1 MQFLFVVSAPR
12 SGSTL
17 LRTVLDRHP
26 AVALT
31 HEAGWLDW
39 LVRSRRLAQIPCG
52 TTWDDG
58 EGNRIDAPL
67 SAASADAVLGAFRD
81 NLPVLIDALT
91 RRLVLD
97 PGVRYFGDKIHGVEL
112 LEFATEP
119 TIVDFPHESPDEAG
133 PGVWA
138 CPLNFDPPA
147 DLSLTDQLLAEVARL
162 RPWAL
167 ETRRERGRSL
177 FGASG
182 ATQDHVDDV
191 ARALGHVAEHG
202 DVHRMPPTGASDEG
216 IEWRFKMPLL
226 IRHLADDLRTFYHEA
241 LAGQPGPG
249 APNHH
254 ALNEWI
260 FGGTALGKVFLAVAD
275 HLTDADDGM
284 AKLVRGLLIPEGHYQ
299 GGSAFPKTKA
309 FGADED
315 EDEDPAV

>member
-1 MQFLFVVSAPR
+1 VGALSHFIERAGVATTSISLIRAQTEKIKPPR
-12 SGSTL
+12 ALWVPFALGRPLGS
-17 LRTVLDRHP
+17 
-26 AVALT
+26 
-31 HEAGWLDW
+31 
-39 LVRSRRLAQIPCG
+39 
-52 TTWDDG
+52 
-58 EGNRIDAPL
+58 
-67 SAASADAVLGAFRD
+67 SADPEFQKQVMRGAFD
-81 NLPVLIDALT
+81 LLT
-91 RRLVLD
+91 T
-97 PGVRYFGDKIHGVEL
+97 
-112 LEFATEP
+112 ATEP

-162 RPWAL
+162 RPWAI

-182 ATQDHVDDV
+182 ASVDDVDDV
-191 ARALGHVAEHG
+191 ARALGHIAEHG
-202 DVHRMPPTGASDEG
+202 EVHRMPPSDLT
-216 IEWRFKMPLL
+216 WRFKMPLL

-275 HLTDADDGM
+275 HLTEADDGM

-299 GGSAFPKTKA
+299 GGSAFPKTKE
-309 FGADED
+309 FGADE
-315 EDEDPAV
+315 